1 MSNSF
6 QGAILAMELRRVLYV
21 FSRGACS
28 NKIENVLGTAGIPE
42 RLVCGSNVQEL
53 PAIDY
58 DQVWERFHAERE
70 KSLDY
75 LKGALEL

>member
-1 MSNSF
+1 MRYTYRAF
-6 QGAILAMELRRVLYV
+6 LKKGIGLAPLEIEKGAGGLTY
-21 FSRGACS
+21 FC
-28 NKIENVLGTAGIPE
+28 
-42 RLVCGSNVQEL
+42 
-53 PAIDY
+53 IDY

>member
-1 MSNSF
+1 M
-6 QGAILAMELRRVLYV
+6 
-21 FSRGACS
+21 